1 MSPRE
6 AEEKSIRAF
15 AARHGFSAA
24 PGGALPAHGVLD
36 GVALSISK
44 VNRGQS
50 RYPWPVTR
58 FLATPP
64 AEIPG
69 GVVAYKPNFRWRFRG
84 PRRISDSLGTS
95 GLFGFVHHDPVG
107 DPELDGKLVIYAD
120 DVPFA
125 RALLTAPSIKAAIL
139 GALAAAGH
147 IRIHESK
154 VAVELSERRRG
165 VLRLLAT
172 AEEVETLARA
182 ATDVAR
188 ALGAACGASRH
199 FCYD

>member
-1 MSPRE
+1 MNQRE
-6 AEEKSIRAF
+6 TEDLSIRAF
-15 AARHGFSAA
+15 ASRHGFTAA
-24 PGGALPAHGVLD
+24 PDGGLPIHGALD

-50 RYPWPVTR
+50 RYPWPVTQ
-58 FLATPP
+58 FLATAP
-64 AEIPG
+64 ADIPG
-69 GVVAYKPNFRWRFRG
+69 GLVAYKPNFRWRFSG
-84 PRRISDSLGTS
+84 PRRIADSLGAS

-107 DPELDGKLVIYAD
+107 DPELDRKLVIYAD
-120 DVPFA
+120 DVRLA
-125 RALLTAPSIKAAIL
+125 RALLTAKEVKAAIL
-139 GALAAAGH
+139 AALAAAGH

-172 AEEVETLARA
+172 AEEVEALSRA

-188 ALGAACGASRH
+188 ALAAACGAYRR
-199 FCYD
+199 